1 MSLIK
6 DDKLVKKTTTGKKT
20 VYTLKNLNRSGKPT
34 KLGDVFNHLPSGIV
48 IKSETGMGATT
59 LEIGSMRNSII
70 VEPLRFTAESKA
82 LKHNC
87 FFVGTSLKKKDAVD
101 VPAIRK
107 YLTSPPTPL
116 TPFKKILCV
125 VDSLYK
131 VLEAISEEG
140 LALSDFFLVLD
151 ETDSLQLDSS
161 FRKIM
166 NQAFEDYK
174 KFPQDSRATV
184 TATPIEFSDPDLSL
198 EKVTEIKY
206 KTSSPREVA
215 LVRTPDYKG
224 QLADEIMELLENHP
238 GEKIFVALNSVKAI
252 KEVAYHLEEKK
263 GVNSSS
269 FKILCSTS
277 SKTKAGKRFSEI
289 ENEKLP
295 GLINFLTAAYF
306 TGFDID
312 EPYHLLVA
320 ISAGSQTLEL
330 SELRYKQIAG
340 RCRKKLL
347 SEKIVYEGEGHGAL
361 DVYDFP
367 TLSKM
372 AEEEITSINCFSR
385 TYGAGEDQIRNHM
398 LKIRS
403 SILESRTV
411 NGSALVFEDLSKE
424 LKKAYTAFDGILESS
439 RLRKEVFPIT
449 DGLKKGLEAIGF
461 NVVQTD
467 SNPSG
472 YTGNS
477 RPLNKSSIE
486 ELEIID
492 EVLKNYQQFG
502 IPFSSQNFEGFT
514 KVVLE
519 LVEQYKNKVDENYLI
534 KRVQIGYSTPEGG
547 MKRLKNLKLE
557 LEFAC
562 APDTEFLKV
571 SVTGSFNI
579 GNTYTK
585 DELTKEMSRI
595 LKRNSISMPDDQVW
609 RYVRRVFTVKQG
621 NGTSNYKL
629 QKWVVDPKLVKK

>member
-59 LEIGSMRNSII
+59 LEIEAERNSII
-70 VEPLRFTAESKA
+70 VEPLRITAESKA
-82 LKHNC
+82 SKHKC
-87 FFVGTSLKKKDAVD
+87 FFVGTPLKKKDAVD
-101 VPAIRK
+101 VLAIRK
-107 YLTSPPTPL
+107 YLTTST

-131 VLEAISEEG
+131 VLDAISEEG

-166 NQAFEDYK
+166 NQAFENYK
-174 KFPQDSRATV
+174 KFPPDSRATV
-184 TATPIEFSDPDLSL
+184 TATPIEFSDPDLAS

-206 KTSSPREVA
+206 KTSSLREVT

-238 GEKIFVALNSVKAI
+238 DEKIFVALNSVKAI
-252 KEVAYHLEEKK
+252 MEVADHLQYKK
-263 GVNSSS
+263 GVKPGSL
-269 FKILCSTS
+269 KVLCSTS
-277 SKTKAGKRFSEI
+277 SKAKVGPRFSEI
-289 ENEKLP
+289 SKELLP
-295 GLINFLTAAYF
+295 SKVNFVTAAYF

-347 SEKIVYEGEGHGAL
+347 SEKIVYDGEGLGGFE
-361 DVYDFP
+361 VYDFS
-367 TLSKM
+367 TLSEM
-372 AEEEITSINCFSR
+372 ADEEIKSINCFSR
-385 TYGAGEDQIRNHM
+385 TYGPGEDQLRNHM

-403 SILESRTV
+403 SIIESKTV

-439 RLRKEVFPIT
+439 RLRKEIFPIV
-449 DGLKKGLEAIGF
+449 DGLKQRLEAIGF
-461 NVVQTD
+461 TVIQID
-467 SNPSG
+467 STPWL
-472 YTGNS
+472 TLGNS
-477 RPLNKSSIE
+477 RSLKRNEKES
-486 ELEIID
+486 LETID
-492 EVLKNYQQFG
+492 EVLKNHLLDGIGFNPGNFDGFEKEVFELFHEYQNR
-502 IPFSSQNFEGFT
+502 IEEG
-514 KVVLE
+514 
-519 LVEQYKNKVDENYLI
+519 YL
-534 KRVQIGYSTPEGG
+534 T
-547 MKRLKNLKLE
+547 KRLLNCCTSVSGGKKKLNALKQE
-557 LEFAC
+557 VEFAC
-562 APDTEFLKV
+562 IPNSEPLKQAV
-571 SVTGSFNI
+571 QDAFKI
-579 GNTYTK
+579 GNTYPK
-585 DELTKEMSRI
+585 DALTKEMSRI

-629 QKWVVDPKLVKK
+629 QKWVIDPKLVKK